1 MTFELIRKLRVGVCI
16 QQICRKHK
24 RTSCAHVHVRG
35 RRKQAM
41 SNKQHS
47 NTAHPCIYMYVQISL
62 YPQVFDNYAVTVMI
76 GGEPYTLGLFDTA
89 GKIASLSPPPLSLG
103 PVYSILLC
111 NTHTEILVSQ
121 CSQLAKESHK
131 TFKSCNHCL
140 ATRCLE

>member
-1 MTFELIRKLRVGVCI
+1 
-16 QQICRKHK
+16 
-24 RTSCAHVHVRG
+24 
-35 RRKQAM
+35 M

-47 NTAHPCIYMYVQISL
+47 NTAHPCIYMYVHILL

-89 GKIASLSPPPLSLG
+89 GKIASLSPPPPPPPLSLG
-103 PVYSILLC
+103 PVRSILLC

-131 TFKSCNHCL
+131 TFVLVSVAITVLQHG
-140 ATRCLE
+140 CLE